1 MNKISKF
8 VWIGLIINVL
18 WLGILASIMLEAFNY
33 LWFIIIPFFIA
44 MTFQLVSVS
53 VLFKT
58 SKLGL
63 ALAVLGSLIMLPFS
77 MVFFIGYLFSYE
89 NIRNN
94 GLKAYKS
101 IDNKNPESELNFNTS
116 KLAMQGLLFV
126 IIGLVFI
133 GVFVGWLFLCL
144 GLILILNSFRLKNT
158 IMLGLLDNNIIVT
171 PGMNAQTYLIPLS
184 NVMVIKEDKKI
195 VKLHILSAGVN
206 RECSFRKSLIKNEN
220 NRSVLGD
227 IISKLAAQDKRTM
240 AAR

>member
-44 MTFQLVSVS
+44 MTFQVVSVS

-58 SKLGL
+58 SRLGL
-63 ALAVLGSLIMLPFS
+63 ALAILGSLIMLPFS

-89 NIRNN
+89 NICNN
-94 GLKAYKS
+94 GLKTYKS
-101 IDNKNPESELNFNTS
+101 IDNKKPESELNFNTS
-116 KLAMQGLLFV
+116 KLAMRGLLFV

-184 NVMVIKEDKKI
+184 DVMLIKDDKKI

-227 IISKLAAQDKRTM
+227 IISKLAAQDK
-240 AAR
+240 

>member
-44 MTFQLVSVS
+44 MTFQVVSVS

-58 SKLGL
+58 SRLGL
-63 ALAVLGSLIMLPFS
+63 ALAILGSLIMLPFS

-89 NIRNN
+89 NICNN
-94 GLKAYKS
+94 GLKTYKS
-101 IDNKNPESELNFNTS
+101 IDNKKPESELNFNTS
-116 KLAMQGLLFV
+116 KLAMRGLLFV

-184 NVMVIKEDKKI
+184 DVMLIKEDKKI

-227 IISKLAAQDKRTM
+227 IISKLAAQDK
-240 AAR
+240 